1 MKKRMI
7 FNLLMGLLILVLG
20 YILYTQIQEPIAFQK
35 AKTQREKAVIDKLVK
50 IRKAE
55 EAYRGVTGKFAGSFE
70 ELANTL
76 KTGKF
81 MIIQQNGDADD
92 LTNKNVTYDTS
103 YVPAID
109 SITKLGV
116 VLEDID
122 VVPYGD
128 GAKFEIKADTVTYQQ
143 ALVDVVLVGTPYET
157 FMGEFKSARFKKYDE
172 KYDPKKKIKFG
183 DLSKPILTGT
193 WE

>member
-1 MKKRMI
+1 MI

-143 ALVDVVLVGTPYET
+143 ALVDVVQVGTPYET